1 LTREGGIFQVVIF
14 SAILVLTLA
23 ILPGVAWTGVA
34 ASAEKASSQESP
46 GEKLIKANDCT
57 SCHAVDVRVVGP
69 AYRDVAKKYRG
80 QANAVQ
86 KLSQKI
92 KQGGY
97 GDWGQV
103 PMKPHPALTNAQL
116 RQMVMW
122 ILSQGALPAKKSAA
136 PARDSVQPKAASKM
150 YTYPLADGASV
161 KLNFPVFVA
170 GLDPAADQ
178 KVTKDVFSGYEMFN
192 SYCFRCHGQDVT
204 GSEIAPDLRHSLNA
218 GMTEQQF
225 FGMAMAGRPEKGM
238 PSWAGFLSAKEVKQV
253 YEYVKGRSLDLV
265 PVGRPP
271 SETD

>member
-1 LTREGGIFQVVIF
+1 LTRESGIFQAVI
-14 SAILVLTLA
+14 SPAIIVFALA
-23 ILPGVAWTGVA
+23 ILPVVAWTWVA
-34 ASAEKASSQESP
+34 ASAEKPSSQESP
-46 GEKLIKANDCT
+46 GEKLIEANDCA

-80 QANAVQ
+80 QPNAVQ

-116 RQMVMW
+116 RQMVTW
-122 ILSQGALPAKKSAA
+122 ILSQGGPPRKKSAA
-136 PARDSVQPKAASKM
+136 AAGDSAQPKAASKM
-150 YTYPLADGASV
+150 YAYPLANGATV
-161 KLNFPVFVA
+161 KFDFPVFVE
-170 GLDPAADQ
+170 GKDQ
-178 KVTKDVFSGYEMFN
+178 KVTKDVFSGYEMYN

-225 FGMAMAGRPEKGM
+225 SSMAMAGRPEKGM

-271 SETD
+271 SESD

>member
-1 LTREGGIFQVVIF
+1 LTREGGIFRAVIF

-23 ILPGVAWTGVA
+23 VLPGVSWTGFA
-34 ASAEKASSQESP
+34 ASAEKPSSQESP
-46 GEKLIKANDCT
+46 GEKLIKASDCA
-57 SCHAVDVRVVGP
+57 SCHAVDARVVGP
-69 AYRDVAKKYRG
+69 AYREVAEKYRG
-80 QANAVQ
+80 QPNAVQ

-103 PMKPHPALTNAQL
+103 PMKSHPALTNAQL
-116 RQMVMW
+116 RQMVTW
-122 ILSQGALPAKKSAA
+122 ILSQGAPPAKKSAA
-136 PARDSVQPKAASKM
+136 PAGDSAQPKAASKM
-150 YTYPLADGASV
+150 YAYALPNGTTV
-161 KLNFPVFVA
+161 KCDFPVFVE
-170 GLDPAADQ
+170 GKNKDKDQ

-225 FGMAMAGRPEKGM
+225 FSMAMAGRPEKGM
-238 PSWAGFLSAKEVKQV
+238 PSWSGFLSAKEVKQV

>member
-1 LTREGGIFQVVIF
+1 LTQESGIFRAVIF

-23 ILPGVAWTGVA
+23 ILPGVPWTGFA
-34 ASAEKASSQESP
+34 AAAEKPSSQESP
-46 GEKLIKANDCT
+46 GEKLIKANDCA

-69 AYRDVAKKYRG
+69 AYLDVAKKYRG

-86 KLSQKI
+86 KLSKKI
-92 KQGGY
+92 KEGGY

-116 RQMVMW
+116 RQMVTW
-122 ILSQGALPAKKSAA
+122 ILSQGAPPAKKSA
-136 PARDSVQPKAASKM
+136 PAAGDSVQSKAAPKM
-150 YTYPLADGASV
+150 YAYPLPNGTTV
-161 KLNFPVFVA
+161 KSDFPVFVE
-170 GLDPAADQ
+170 GKDKDKDQ

-204 GSEIAPDLRHSLNA
+204 GSEIAPDLRHSLNG

-225 FGMAMAGRPEKGM
+225 FTMAMAGRPEKGM

-253 YEYVKGRSLDLV
+253 YQYVKGRSLDLV

>member
-23 ILPGVAWTGVA
+23 ILPCVAWTGVA

-46 GEKLIKANDCT
+46 GEKLIKANDCA

-80 QANAVQ
+80 KPNAVQ

-103 PMKPHPALTNAQL
+103 PMKPHPALTNTQL
-116 RQMVMW
+116 RQMVTW
-122 ILSQGALPAKKSAA
+122 ILSQGAPLAKKSAA
-136 PARDSVQPKAASKM
+136 AAGDSAQPKAASKM
-150 YTYPLADGASV
+150 YAYTLANGTTV
-161 KLNFPVFVA
+161 KSDFPVFVEDE
-170 GLDPAADQ
+170 GKDKNQ
-178 KVTKDVFSGYEMFN
+178 RVTKDVFSGYEMFN

-225 FGMAMAGRPEKGM
+225 FSMAMAGRPEKGM
-238 PSWAGFLSAKEVKQV
+238 PGWAGFLSAKEVKQV